1 MNDRFT
7 PKQIRFCN
15 EYIRDCNA
23 TAAAVRAGYSKKT
36 AKEIGH
42 ENLTKPHIAT
52 LLERIQSELAVRTE
66 TSADWVVRSLRE
78 NHEQAKD
85 NGDLAQSNRAL
96 ELIGRH
102 LGMFGKRTIEAQ
114 SKSIIVVTGIDA
126 AMGSSIEELNL
137 IDDRS

>member
-52 LLERIQSELAVRTE
+52 LLREAQDRLAKRSD
-66 TSADWVVRSLRE
+66 TSAEWVVRRLQE
-78 NHEQAKD
+78 NHQQARD
-85 NGDLAQSNRAL
+85 SGDIAQSNRAL
-96 ELIGRH
+96 ELIGKH
-102 LGMFGKRTIEAQ
+102 LGMFSSKAQENTRTTYHVITGISGAPGSKKRDGKRESA
-114 SKSIIVVTGIDA
+114 
-126 AMGSSIEELNL
+126 
-137 IDDRS
+137 